1 MQYKVLILII
11 VKLSNIFKYFFRF
24 LILQILLTAIT
35 IWYFDQF
42 LIGDYFDGFLFI
54 RDNLLED
61 RLRFYPFVPYNLIKI
76 DIYLSIFVFTFLIL
90 LYLSKFYSYV
100 NELTF
105 SANKGLFD
113 EFFSIYLIWTASFLS
128 FLQLFRF
135 ETVSRGYTL
144 IFTIIVPIFLVAFRN
159 SEFISAILG
168 RNPTK
173 ENYITFNLDADS
185 IFSELRI
192 LSFRNKFA
200 DFKSDSI
207 DNFIFYKEKIEQNN
221 KENKLNL
228 IVFDFSELNS
238 IPLEFEK
245 YLLNLNK
252 KVLIISNSDFKF
264 NSQMILRNEIIS
276 NKSVFYINNDIQYGS
291 KYILK
296 RILDIFSILIFS
308 LILLPVGLITYLY
321 ILFISGSP
329 AIIKQTRVGLHGNN
343 FNMYKFRTMEINSHD
358 DRKDLGDL
366 NEHNGPLFKINDD
379 PRIING
385 AKFLRKFSIDEIPQI
400 INVIKGE
407 MSLVGPRPLFPEDN
421 AYFDENY
428 MRRLNVYPGITGLL
442 QINERNTDDFEV
454 WYKYDLEYIENWSL
468 FLDIKII
475 MLTPLSLMSSKIKGK

>member
-1 MQYKVLILII
+1 M
-11 VKLSNIFKYFFRF
+11 KLSNILKYFLRF
-24 LILQILLTAIT
+24 LILQILLTITT
-35 IWYFDQF
+35 IWYFDNF
-42 LIGDYFDGFLFI
+42 LIGDYFDGYLFI

-61 RLRFYPFVPYNLIKI
+61 RLRFYPFVSYNLIKI
-76 DIYLSIFVFTFLIL
+76 DIYLSIFVFIFLIF

-159 SEFISAILG
+159 SEFISAVLG

-173 ENYITFNLDADS
+173 ENYITFNLEPDS

-192 LSFRNKFA
+192 LSFRNKFE
-200 DFKSDSI
+200 DFKSDSVE
-207 DNFIFYKEKIEQNN
+207 NYSFYKEKIEKNN

-228 IVFDFSELNS
+228 IVFDFSKLNT

-252 KVLIISNSDFKF
+252 KILIISNLDFKF

-296 RILDIFSILIFS
+296 RILDIFFILIFS
-308 LILLPVGLITYLY
+308 VILLPVAIITYSY
-321 ILFISGSP
+321 ILIISGFP

-343 FNMYKFRTMEINSHD
+343 FNMY
-358 DRKDLGDL
+358 
-366 NEHNGPLFKINDD
+366 
-379 PRIING
+379 
-385 AKFLRKFSIDEIPQI
+385 
-400 INVIKGE
+400 
-407 MSLVGPRPLFPEDN
+407 
-421 AYFDENY
+421 
-428 MRRLNVYPGITGLL
+428 
-442 QINERNTDDFEV
+442 
-454 WYKYDLEYIENWSL
+454 
-468 FLDIKII
+468 
-475 MLTPLSLMSSKIKGK
+475 

>member
-1 MQYKVLILII
+1 M
-11 VKLSNIFKYFFRF
+11 KLTNFFKYLFRF
-24 LILQILLTAIT
+24 LILQILLTIIT
-35 IWYFDQF
+35 IWYFDNF
-42 LIGDYFDGFLFI
+42 LIGEYFDGFLFI

-61 RLRFYPFVPYNLIKI
+61 RLRFYPFIPYNLIKI
-76 DIYLSIFVFTFLIL
+76 DIYLALFVFTFLVI

-144 IFTIIVPIFLVAFRN
+144 IFTIIIPIFLVAFRN
-159 SEFISAILG
+159 SEFISTILG

-173 ENYITFNLDADS
+173 ENYITFNLDSDS

-192 LSFRNKFA
+192 LSFRNRFG
-200 DFKSDSI
+200 DFKSDTA
-207 DNFIFYKEKIEQNN
+207 DNYTFYKEKIEKYN

-228 IVFDFSELNS
+228 IVFDFSAINS

-252 KVLIISNSDFKF
+252 KILIISNPDFMF
-264 NSQMILRNEIIS
+264 NSQLIMRNEIIS

-291 KYILK
+291 RYISK
-296 RILDIFSILIFS
+296 RILDIFFILVLSI
-308 LILLPVGLITYLY
+308 ILLPIALLTYVY
-321 ILFISGSP
+321 ILLISGSP

-343 FNMYKFRTMEINSHD
+343 FKMYKFRTMEIDSHIK
-358 DRKDLGDL
+358 REDLEDL
-366 NEHNGPLFKINDD
+366 NQHNGPLFKIDND
-379 PRIING
+379 PRIISG
-385 AKFLRKFSIDEIPQI
+385 AKFLRKYSIDEIPQML
-400 INVIKGE
+400 NVIKGE

-421 AYFDENY
+421 SHFDENY
-428 MRRLNVYPGITGLL
+428 MRRLNVFPGITGLL

-454 WYKYDLEYIENWSL
+454 WYKYDLEYIENWSIL
-468 FLDIKII
+468 LDIKII
-475 MLTPLSLMSSKIKGK
+475 LMTPFSLLSSRIKGK